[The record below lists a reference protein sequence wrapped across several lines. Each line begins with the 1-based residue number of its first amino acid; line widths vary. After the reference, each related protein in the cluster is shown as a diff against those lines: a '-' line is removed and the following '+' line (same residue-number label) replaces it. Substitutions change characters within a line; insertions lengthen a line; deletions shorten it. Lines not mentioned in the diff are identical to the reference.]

1 MIFSG
6 NNYLSLS
13 DQTGVS
19 FNLNILLDNLN
30 GICNLGFTGGYKESF
45 VDNGLILHLD
55 ASNPNSYS
63 GDSSWNDLSSN
74 NCDYTLINN
83 PTFDVDGGGCISF
96 NGIDQYG
103 INNTVVPNKLFLFNE
118 DYTIEILAK
127 VSALPT
133 QEYSGGALFGQR
145 MGANQLI
152 FISGKDQ
159 NNQSALSMNYDD
171 TRYYPVNGARFTNKK
186 I

>member
-1 MIFSG
+1 MKLSG
-6 NNYLSLS
+6 NNFLSINT
-13 DQTGVS
+13 QTGVS
-19 FNLNILLDNLN
+19 FNLDLSIDNITGN
-30 GICNLGFTGGYKESF
+30 CNFGFTGGYKQSF
-45 VDNGLILHLD
+45 VENGLILHLD
-55 ASNPNSYS
+55 ASNINSYS
-63 GDSSWNDLSSN
+63 GDNNWNDLSSN
-74 NCDYTLINN
+74 NCNYKLVNN
-83 PTFDVDGGGCISF
+83 PTFDVDGGGSISF

-103 INNTVVPNKLFLFNE
+103 SGDAVVANPLFLFNQ

-145 MGANQLI
+145 IGSNQLI

-159 NNQSALSMNYDD
+159 NNQSSLSMNYDD
-171 TRYYPVNGARFTNKK
+171 TRYSSAGKFTNKK